1 LRIVKCGML
10 NAGWLLFRIQH
21 FSSHCIRV
29 TVMIPLLT
37 TRAYDCAPTQ
47 ARVWGRAE
55 GNEIL
60 FHFFNFSPPVVTRI
74 T

>member
-29 TVMIPLLT
+29 TVM
-37 TRAYDCAPTQ
+37 
-47 ARVWGRAE
+47 
-55 GNEIL
+55 
-60 FHFFNFSPPVVTRI
+60 
-74 T
+74 